1 MSRKLAARRHRHG
14 LDSAIGA
21 PSRIMR
27 MRRLVRGAD
36 GSRSV
41 PARVMAALV
50 SLVGIIVTMVAA
62 TGMAAASANSA
73 NPAGAVTGSSVTNAD
88 GSVTVSLNGAWSWAP
103 DGSPSPQASCSQRY
117 GVGFVVSWWGMSSSA
132 ALPTFP
138 VTTSQWIGTPPTAAS
153 VGPVTAAGY
162 LPSAAG
168 NFFVPKYYVGQIT
181 DLCSDTQNGYPV
193 GTWSAQATYGSAAD
207 VPPKMCV
214 NFYDEHGKAGS
225 PSKSASDYSATGDS
239 DNSIQKN
246 AFNPAIGGNCFVTPA
261 VQKPTITVVKVNNA
275 DGTGTWSQSE
285 TATGPGEDVPF
296 RATISNSS
304 TSAVVVDTLT
314 DQWPNTAAFSPT
326 CTPAVVGQTIPAG
339 GSITCNFTETG
350 YAPAAGQSLTDTVD
364 VSVHQ
369 SGNPNNSTSATAS
382 STVTTPGASTLSI
395 SVLKQNNADG
405 TGNWSQSE
413 TAPAAGQDVP
423 FRATVTNHS
432 ATAVVVDSLTDAW
445 PGTPAFSP
453 TCNPVVVGQTL
464 AANGGSIVCNFTEPS
479 YSPPAGQSLTD
490 TVDVTVHDTANPAN
504 SVSASSNSTV
514 TTQAVQAISGA
525 ILLCDTNGAPTTSPV
540 SGGTIT
546 VSSGSSVVTSAAD
559 QLSATQ
565 VPAGSY
571 TMAAAAPSQYQFVTC
586 GQSGVTIT
594 SPASASQSLTVP
606 AGGSGRGVFYVQPVT
621 PPPAASQTVDGS
633 ILLCGTD
640 GTPTTQTVD
649 GGSLSVLNG
658 STVVATAANQMA
670 STAVPAGTY
679 SMDASAPASYMF
691 VTCGTSGTTVSSPT
705 AASQT
710 VVVPAGG
717 AGHGS
722 FFVAPVPLSIT
733 VVKTTNADGTGNWS
747 NSETESTLGENV
759 PFRAT
764 ITNTSPVPVVVNAVR
779 DAWPGQDPFDVT
791 CAQQVIGVTLQPQGS
806 ITCDFTADSY
816 PVPTAGS
823 LTDTVTAVVGELNVP
838 ANSTVGNAT
847 ATVSAPPQV
856 LGETLTAP
864 TPGAPTLAAPTTPT
878 AVAGQLPFTGAPTHL
893 KLMLLLGL
901 SLGAA
906 GFLALWLSGQGRR
919 EDTVQA

>member
-1 MSRKLAARRHRHG
+1 MSRKIVGRRHQFG
-14 LDSAIGA
+14 LDSDANGA
-21 PSRIMR
+21 PSRIVR
-27 MRRLVRGAD
+27 LRRLVRGAD
-36 GSRSV
+36 GSRSL
-41 PARVMAALV
+41 PARLVAALV
-50 SLVGIIVTMVAA
+50 SLIGIVVTMVAA

-88 GSVTVSLNGAWSWAP
+88 GSVTVSLNGSWSWAP

-117 GVGFVVSWWGMSSSA
+117 GVGFVVSWWGISA
-132 ALPTFP
+132 SHALPTFP
-138 VTTSQWIGTPPTAAS
+138 VTTSQWIGTPPTAATA
-153 VGPVTAAGY
+153 GPVTAAGF

-181 DLCSDTQNGYPV
+181 DLCSNTQNGYPV
-193 GTWSAQATYGSAAD
+193 GTWSAQATYATAAD

-225 PSKSASDYSATGDS
+225 PSKSTNDYSATGDS
-239 DNSIQKN
+239 DNSIQQN

-275 DGTGTWSQSE
+275 DGTGSWTQSE
-285 TATGPGEDVPF
+285 TATGPGEDVAF
-296 RATISNSS
+296 RATITNSS
-304 TSAVVVDTLT
+304 TSDVVADTLT
-314 DQWPNTAAFSPT
+314 DEWPSHAAFAPA
-326 CTPAVVGQTIPAG
+326 CTPSVVGQTIPAG
-339 GSITCNFTETG
+339 GSITCNFTATG
-350 YAPAAGQSLTDTVD
+350 YAPPAGQSLTDTVN

-369 SGNPNNSTSATAS
+369 SGNPANSTSATAS
-382 STVTTPGASTLSI
+382 STVTTPGASNLSI
-395 SVLKQNNADG
+395 AVLKENNADG

-413 TAPAAGQDVP
+413 TAPAAGQDVA

-432 ATAVVVDSLTDAW
+432 ATAVVIDSLTDQW
-445 PGTPAFSP
+445 PGMAAFSP
-453 TCNPVVVGQTL
+453 TCTPSVVGQTL
-464 AANGGSIVCNFTEPS
+464 AANGGSIVCNFTEPA
-479 YSPPAGQSLTD
+479 YSPAAGQSLTD
-490 TVDVTVHDTANPAN
+490 TVDVAVHESGNPAN
-504 SVSASSNSTV
+504 SVSADSSSVV
-514 TTQAVQAISGA
+514 TTRAVQAISGA
-525 ILLCDTNGAPTTSPV
+525 ILLCDPTGAPTTTAV

-546 VSSGSSVVTSAAD
+546 VSSGSSVVTTAHD
-559 QLSATQ
+559 QLSATH
-565 VPAGSY
+565 VAAGSY
-571 TMAAAAPSQYQFVTC
+571 ALGATAPSQYQFVTC
-586 GQSGVTIT
+586 GQSGVTIA

-606 AGGSGRGVFYVQPVT
+606 AGGSGRGVFYVQPLT
-621 PPPAASQTVDGS
+621 PPPPAAQTLDGS

-640 GTPTTQTVD
+640 GTPTTRSVD

-658 STVVATAANQMA
+658 PTVVATAANQLG

-679 SMDASAPASYMF
+679 TLDASAPASYMF
-691 VTCGTSGTTVSSPT
+691 VTCGTTGTTVSSPT
-705 AASQT
+705 AATQT
-710 VVVPAGG
+710 VVVPTGG

-722 FFVAPVPLSIT
+722 FFVAPVPLSVG

-747 NSETESTLGENV
+747 NSETESTVGENV

-764 ITNTSPVPVVVNAVR
+764 ITNTSPVAVVVNAVR
-779 DAWPGQDPFDVT
+779 DAWPGQDPFNVT
-791 CAQQVIGVTLQPQGS
+791 CAEQVIGVTLQPQGS
-806 ITCDFTADSY
+806 VMCDFTVDSY

-823 LTDTVTAVVGELNVP
+823 LTDTVTAVVGQLNVP

-856 LGETLTAP
+856 LGETLAAPTAP
-864 TPGAPTLAAPTTPT
+864 TV
-878 AVAGQLPFTGAPTHL
+878 VAGQLPFTGAPTHL